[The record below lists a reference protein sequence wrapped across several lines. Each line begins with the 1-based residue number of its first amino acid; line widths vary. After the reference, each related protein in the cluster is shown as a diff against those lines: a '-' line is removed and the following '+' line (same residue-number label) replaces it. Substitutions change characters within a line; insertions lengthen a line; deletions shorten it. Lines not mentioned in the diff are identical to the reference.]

1 MRRLRRT
8 ITKGRAEEVGW
19 GEGRG
24 GRLFWEDEVR
34 RYRRERDKGR
44 QGKLERLP
52 SFSPSLSLRKAA
64 ERETELWGAERPPRY
79 SSYQPHS
86 CPRHPHPASAA
97 PRSGRAQLG
106 PRPVASPPRCRCSP
120 LRPVPAAAAPRC
132 GRAPLRPHPAAAAH
146 DCGPGKVVECGPAG
160 EEGAPAA
167 SGRPRDSDLSDT
179 ATEQARHCTGDRF
192 AVPPRYNE
200 IGPRDSEKRRFSLS
214 RTLVSL
220 YLGRDCKTKNLI
232 FPNWNNGKPV

>member
-1 MRRLRRT
+1 MRRLRRS

-34 RYRRERDKGR
+34 RCERERDKGR
-44 QGKLERLP
+44 QGKLVRLP

-64 ERETELWGAERPPRY
+64 ERETEMWGAEGPPRY

-86 CPRHPHPASAA
+86 CPA
-97 PRSGRAQLG
+97 
-106 PRPVASPPRCRCSP
+106 ASPPRYSGTP
-120 LRPVPAAAAPRC
+120 LRPRLAGAAPSCISAPVPLLPSAAAPRC

-179 ATEQARHCTGDRF
+179 VPEQARHCTGDRF
-192 AVPPRYNE
+192 AVPHRYNE

-214 RTLVSL
+214 LALVSL

-232 FPNWNNGKPV
+232 SPNWNNGKPVQVQ